1 MQKLI
6 RQGKNNNQLRLCET
20 CRVLIM
26 NGKSLGNTLNVM
38 FEGVRFSASDYEHT
52 TFTVNLGHTSG
63 RIQNTN
69 A

>member
-1 MQKLI
+1 
-6 RQGKNNNQLRLCET
+6 
-20 CRVLIM
+20 M

-38 FEGVRFSASDYEHT
+38 FEGVRFSTSDYEHT

>member
-1 MQKLI
+1 
-6 RQGKNNNQLRLCET
+6 
-20 CRVLIM
+20 M

-38 FEGVRFSASDYEHT
+38 FEGVRFSASDYEHA